1 MHGGVLLSGG
11 NMRKYLV
18 LIAALGLLLTGCTN
32 ANNGSDIILTEVTEN
47 ETSSNSSSSDLCD
60 SNEGASNTLVET
72 SMVIYIC
79 GAVVSPGV
87 YELPLGSRVNDA
99 VIAAGGFSAE
109 ADHNYVNLAEPI
121 SDGIKIQIPTVQEV
135 STMQPVIS
143 GNFSNSDLESGLIN
157 INRASKED
165 LKTIPGIGD
174 GIATKIVDYR
184 TQNGNF
190 STIEDIMKV
199 SGIKEKL
206 FSKIKDYITV

>member
-1 MHGGVLLSGG
+1 
-11 NMRKYLV
+11 MRKYLV

-143 GNFSNSDLESGLIN
+143 GNFLNSDLGSGLIN

>member
-1 MHGGVLLSGG
+1 
-11 NMRKYLV
+11 MRKYLV

-143 GNFSNSDLESGLIN
+143 GNFSNSDLGSGLIN

>member
-1 MHGGVLLSGG
+1 
-11 NMRKYLV
+11 MRKYLV

-135 STMQPVIS
+135 STMQPVVS
-143 GNFSNSDLESGLIN
+143 GNFSNSDLGSGLIN

>member
-1 MHGGVLLSGG
+1 
-11 NMRKYLV
+11 MRKFLV
-18 LIAALGLLLTGCTN
+18 LIVALGLLLTGCTN

-47 ETSSNSSSSDLCD
+47 ETSSDSSNSDLCD

-72 SMVIYIC
+72 TMVIYIC

-87 YELPLGSRVNDA
+87 YELPAGSRVNDA
-99 VIAAGGFSAE
+99 VMAAGGFSAE

-135 STMQPVIS
+135 STLQPEIS
-143 GNFSNSDLESGLIN
+143 DSFSNSDPRSGLVN
-157 INRASKED
+157 INRASKEE

-174 GIATKIVDYR
+174 GIANKIIDYR

-206 FSKIKDYITV
+206 FSKIKDHITV

>member
-135 STMQPVIS
+135 STMQPVVS
-143 GNFSNSDLESGLIN
+143 GNFSNSDLGSGLIN

>member
-1 MHGGVLLSGG
+1 
-11 NMRKYLV
+11 MRKYLV

-135 STMQPVIS
+135 STMQPVFS
-143 GNFSNSDLESGLIN
+143 GNFSNSDLGSGLIN

>member
-1 MHGGVLLSGG
+1 
-11 NMRKYLV
+11 MRKYLV

-47 ETSSNSSSSDLCD
+47 ETSSNFSSSDLCD

-87 YELPLGSRVNDA
+87 YELPVGSRVNDA
-99 VIAAGGFSAE
+99 VLAAGGFSAE

-135 STMQPVIS
+135 STMQPEIS
-143 GNFSNSDLESGLIN
+143 GSFSNPDSSSGLIN
-157 INRASKED
+157 INRASKEE

-174 GIATKIVDYR
+174 GIATKIIDYR
-184 TQNGNF
+184 AQNGNF

>member
-1 MHGGVLLSGG
+1 
-11 NMRKYLV
+11 MRKYLV

-143 GNFSNSDLESGLIN
+143 GNFSNSDMGSELIN

>member
-1 MHGGVLLSGG
+1 
-11 NMRKYLV
+11 MRKFLV
-18 LIAALGLLLTGCTN
+18 LIVALGLLLTGCTN

-47 ETSSNSSSSDLCD
+47 ETFSDSSVSDLCD

-72 SMVIYIC
+72 TMVIYIC

-87 YELPLGSRVNDA
+87 YELPAGSRVNDA
-99 VIAAGGFSAE
+99 VMAAGGFSAE

-135 STMQPVIS
+135 STLQPEIS
-143 GNFSNSDLESGLIN
+143 DSFSNSDPRSGLVN
-157 INRASKED
+157 INRASKEE

-174 GIATKIVDYR
+174 GIANKIIDYR

-206 FSKIKDYITV
+206 FSKIKDHITV

>member
-1 MHGGVLLSGG
+1 
-11 NMRKYLV
+11 MRKYLV

-87 YELPLGSRVNDA
+87 YELPLGSRINDA

-143 GNFSNSDLESGLIN
+143 GDFSNSDLGSGLIN

>member
-1 MHGGVLLSGG
+1 
-11 NMRKYLV
+11 MRKYLV

-143 GNFSNSDLESGLIN
+143 GNFSNPDLGSGLIN

>member
-1 MHGGVLLSGG
+1 
-11 NMRKYLV
+11 MRKFLV
-18 LIAALGLLLTGCTN
+18 LIVALGLLLTGCTN

-47 ETSSNSSSSDLCD
+47 ETSSDSSVSDLCD

-72 SMVIYIC
+72 TMVIYIC

-87 YELPLGSRVNDA
+87 YELPAGSRVNDA
-99 VIAAGGFSAE
+99 VMAAGGFSAE

-135 STMQPVIS
+135 STLQPEIS
-143 GNFSNSDLESGLIN
+143 DSFSNSDPRSGLVN
-157 INRASKED
+157 INRASKEE

-174 GIATKIVDYR
+174 GIANKIIDYR

-206 FSKIKDYITV
+206 FSKIKDHITV

>member
-1 MHGGVLLSGG
+1 
-11 NMRKYLV
+11 MRKYLV

-79 GAVVSPGV
+79 GAVASPGV

-143 GNFSNSDLESGLIN
+143 GNFSNSDLGSGLIN